1 MKQVILSFIAL
12 TLGWMVV
19 NGQSSPNLGKD
30 SNFSGIS
37 NTKAT
42 TTVQTVPIVIRGII
56 YKSNQLIVQLKEG
69 AKIEQFVKRI
79 HLMSGPIHP
88 DFTIGY
94 LKSLSKRKNIH
105 LFNLSYGSTK
115 ESTLNFF
122 LDQPE
127 VLSASWN
134 APVQFRDSIPNDEL
148 YPTQWNMERIG
159 APKVW
164 EVTTGGTSFHGHE
177 IVVAV
182 LDKGF
187 DLTHPDLVPNYWK
200 NEAETPNDGID
211 NDGNGF
217 VDDVY
222 GWNFRQ
228 NSPIFPVE
236 RHGTSVNG
244 IIGAVGNN
252 GIGTAGIN
260 WNIKMMPLA
269 IEYVD
274 EVIAA
279 FDYVLEMRERYN
291 QSNGSEGAFVVATN
305 GSFGIDGAPCDEYP
319 QWSSMYDPM
328 GQAGVLSVAATANQ
342 EWDVDQ
348 VGDIPTSCES
358 EFLIT
363 VTNTGQDDNRADGS
377 AFGKETIDLGA
388 PGQSTSTTSLAAGYR
403 EDFSGTSSACPHV
416 SGAIA
421 LLYSLPCAFI
431 DSMALSAPATAAA
444 MMRDA
449 VLKNTAPI
457 ASLADETVTGGRL
470 DVYEAMKYLHAYC
483 IASEKEQAAG
493 DFKEIYLGEK
503 DLIRVRPNPT
513 SDFLYIDYS
522 SLDFRPLRI
531 RVYNMLGQKM
541 IADLEVEP
549 TPFEEQTVKLNVSDW
564 AAGMYVVNLF
574 DLSRKI
580 SFKFRKD

>member
-1 MKQVILSFIAL
+1 M
-12 TLGWMVV
+12 LGWMVG
-19 NGQSSPNLGKD
+19 NGQSSHQLDKD
-30 SNFSGIS
+30 SHDTGAP
-37 NTKAT
+37 KANKLS
-42 TTVQTVPIVIRGII
+42 QTVPIVVRGNIV

-69 AKIEQFVKRI
+69 AAIEHFIDRI
-79 HLMSGPIHP
+79 NRKFQPIYP
-88 DFTIGY
+88 NFKIGY
-94 LKSLSKRKNIH
+94 AMPLSKRRNIYRFTP
-105 LFNLSYGSTK
+105 LYGGDK
-115 ESTLNFF
+115 EAVLDFF

-127 VLSASWN
+127 ILSAAWN
-134 APVQFRDSIPNDEL
+134 APLHFRDSIPNDKL
-148 YPTQWNMERIG
+148 YTSQWDMERIG

-187 DLTHPDLVPNYWK
+187 DLTHPDLAANYWK
-200 NEAETPNDGID
+200 NKAETPNDGID

-217 VDDVY
+217 VDDVF

-252 GIGTAGIN
+252 DIGTAGIN
-260 WNIKMMPLA
+260 WNIKLMPLA

-279 FDYVLEMRERYN
+279 FDYVLQMRELYN
-291 QSNGSEGAFVVATN
+291 QTNGAEGAFVVVTN
-305 GSFGIDGAPCDEYP
+305 GSFGIDGASCEDYP
-319 QWSSMYDPM
+319 QWGSMYDPL
-328 GQAGVLSVAATANQ
+328 GEVGVLSVAATANQ
-342 EWDVDQ
+342 DWDVDK
-348 VGDIPTSCES
+348 VGDIPTSCGS

-363 VTNTGQDDNRADGS
+363 VTNTGEDDNRAAGS
-377 AFGKETIDLGA
+377 AFGKTTIDLGA
-388 PGQSTSTTSLAAGYR
+388 PGQSTATTSLGAGYR

-421 LLYSLPCAFI
+421 LLYSLPCSMI
-431 DSMALSAPATAAA
+431 DSMALTVPATAAA

-449 VLKNTAPI
+449 VLKNTTPI
-457 ASLADETVTGGRL
+457 SSLADETVTGGRL
-470 DVYEAMKYLHAYC
+470 DVFEAMKYLHAYC
-483 IASEKEQAAG
+483 IASESELADG
-493 DFKEIYLGEK
+493 NFKELYLGEK

-513 SDFLYIDYS
+513 SDHLYIDYS
-522 SLDFRPLRI
+522 NIDFRPLKI

-541 IADLEVEP
+541 IADLKVEP
-549 TPFEEQTVKLNVSDW
+549 SPFEEQTIGLKVSDW
-564 AAGMYVVNLF
+564 PTGVYVVNLF

-580 SFKFRKD
+580 SFTFRKD

>member
-1 MKQVILSFIAL
+1 MKRFVFPMMVFMFGSWSATAQSCFKDYVIVDKHGTNTERLAERAYD
-12 TLGWMVV
+12 G
-19 NGQSSPNLGKD
+19 
-30 SNFSGIS
+30 SGVDGA
-37 NTKAT
+37 TKAQFT
-42 TTVQTVPIVIRGII
+42 TTKRSKENLLIIQFSQTVDAANFIDNANRRTFP
-56 YKSNQLIVQLKEG
+56 N
-69 AKIEQFVKRI
+69 F
-79 HLMSGPIHP
+79 
-88 DFTIGY
+88 Y
-94 LKSLSKRKNIH
+94 LKHLKQLSNNQNIH
-105 LFNLSYGSTK
+105 LFQPKLSK
-115 ESTLNFF
+115 DKQAILDFF
-122 LDQPE
+122 QNQPE

-148 YPTQWNMERIG
+148 YDTQWNMERIG

-187 DLTHPDLVPNYWK
+187 DLTHPDLAANYWM

-211 NDGNGF
+211 NDGNGY

-244 IIGAVGNN
+244 IIGASGNN
-252 GIGTAGIN
+252 DIGTAGIN
-260 WNIKMMPLA
+260 WNIKLMPLA

-291 QSNGSEGAFVVATN
+291 QSNGAEGAFVVVTN
-305 GSFGIDGAPCDEYP
+305 GSFGIDGASCDDYP
-319 QWSSMYDPM
+319 QWGSMYDPL

-342 EWDVDQ
+342 EWNVDQ

-363 VTNTGQDDNRADGS
+363 VTNTGQDDNRADG
-377 AFGKETIDLGA
+377 AAYGKETIDLGA
-388 PGQSTSTTSLAAGYR
+388 PGQSTPTTSLGASYR

-421 LLYSLPCAFI
+421 LLYSLPCSMI
-431 DSMALSAPATAAA
+431 DSLALTVPSATAA

-483 IASEKEQAAG
+483 IASEKEIAAG
-493 DFKEIYLGEK
+493 NFKEFYLGEK

-513 SDFLYIDYS
+513 SDYLYIDYS
-522 SLDFRPLRI
+522 TLEFRPLKM

-541 IADLEVEP
+541 IADLEVVP
-549 TPFEEQTVKLNVSDW
+549 TPFEQQTVKLNVSDW
-564 AAGMYVVNLF
+564 AAGGVCGEPV
-574 DLSRKI
+574 
-580 SFKFRKD
+580 